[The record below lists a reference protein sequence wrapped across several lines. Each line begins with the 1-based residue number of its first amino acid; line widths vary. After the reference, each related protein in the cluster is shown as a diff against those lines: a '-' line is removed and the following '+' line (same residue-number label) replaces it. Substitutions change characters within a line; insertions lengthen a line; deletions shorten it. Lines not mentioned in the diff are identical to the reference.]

1 MKKQIL
7 VIATLFISTLSI
19 SQTEKKVLFIGN
31 SYTGSNDLPKLVSN
45 LAQADGNS
53 LNYQAYSPG
62 GKLLSQHLQDATT
75 LNYISSEAWN
85 FVVLQEQSQLPS
97 FPDSQVES
105 DFYPYAEALT
115 ERIRDNN
122 PCSIPLFF
130 NTWGRRTGDQQWE
143 GINTFEK
150 MNIRLYNAYE
160 HITEETSSMISP
172 VGIGFAHVKNDP
184 TAVVDFN
191 NLYVVDGS
199 HPSIHGSY
207 LAACIFNNIIFSSTS
222 LENTYIPSGMSQA
235 EAAYLQFVADRV
247 VYEVDSVRID
257 FTPLTEND
265 FTFELT
271 DNTITVT
278 SSIIN
283 GEFVH
288 WKFGDGTISEIE
300 NTSHTYNA
308 NGVYNLE
315 LVTKNACAIK
325 STTQTVNV
333 STLGFSEEI
342 ITSFKVYPNPSID
355 GRVFVENK
363 GKPYS
368 VYTVLGEEIYT
379 GSSEN
384 IQLAKGVY
392 IFQQNDVSRKLIV
405 N

>member
-1 MKKQIL
+1 MKKQIF
-7 VIATLFISTLSI
+7 VIAALFISTLSI

-45 LAQADGNS
+45 LAQADGDS

-105 DFYPYAEALT
+105 NFYPYAEALT

-191 NLYVVDGS
+191 NLYVADGS

-222 LENTYIPSGMSQA
+222 LENTYIPSGMNQA

-325 STTQTVNV
+325 STIQTVNV

>member
-1 MKKQIL
+1 MKKQIF
-7 VIATLFISTLSI
+7 VIAALFISTISI

-97 FPDSQVES
+97 FPASQVES

-130 NTWGRRTGDQQWE
+130 NTWGRRTGDPQWE

-191 NLYVVDGS
+191 NLYDVDGS

-222 LENTYIPSGMSQA
+222 LENTYIPSGMNQA

-271 DNTITVT
+271 DNTISLTPVVT
-278 SSIIN
+278 E
-283 GEFVH
+283 GDFVS
-288 WKFGDGTISEIE
+288 WNFGDGNSSQVEEAVYIYQVGGS
-300 NTSHTYNA
+300 YN
-308 NGVYNLE
+308 VQ
-315 LVTKNACAIK
+315 LVTANECYTGTVTKIVDISMLGLNEE
-325 STTQTVNV
+325 TT
-333 STLGFSEEI
+333 S
-342 ITSFKVYPNPSID
+342 SFKVYPNPSID